1 MTVRSYLF
9 VPATRTDR
17 IAKAA
22 ASGAGAVIVDL
33 EDAVAPQD
41 KDLARQALQQW
52 LQSDNAVP
60 VYVRI
65 NACDTPWYLEDV
77 QLCHADKI
85 LGLVVPKAGDEAQL
99 RLLNQQLP
107 HKVLLPLIETAL
119 GFHQALSI
127 AKVKGVLKLLFG
139 SIDFKKDLG
148 IAGEDDAL
156 LYFRSH
162 LVLISRLTGLDAPVD
177 GVTTAIEDMSLVT
190 KDAQRAASLGFG
202 GKLCIHP
209 KQIEPV
215 ENAFRPS
222 DSDIEWAHRVL
233 KAALESQGAAVALDG
248 QMIDKPVIE
257 RAQSMLARAAAKN
270 KQ

>member
-1 MTVRSYLF
+1 MIMTHRSYLF
-9 VPATRTDR
+9 VPATRIER

-41 KDLARQALQQW
+41 KVLARQALNQW
-52 LQSDNAVP
+52 LASDNALS

-65 NACDTPWYLEDV
+65 NACETPWYAEDV
-77 QLCHADKI
+77 QVCHADKV
-85 LGLVVPKAGDEAQL
+85 LGVVVPKAEDEVQL

-119 GFHQALSI
+119 GFHQALSV
-127 AKVKGVLKLLFG
+127 AKVKGVLRLLFG

-156 LYFRSH
+156 RYFRSH
-162 LVLISRLTGLDAPVD
+162 LVLISRLAGLETPVD
-177 GVTTAIEDMSLVT
+177 GVTTAIEDISFVAA
-190 KDAQRAASLGFG
+190 DAQRAASLGFG

-209 KQIEPV
+209 KQIAPV
-215 ENAFRPS
+215 ENAFRPT
-222 DSDIEWAHRVL
+222 DSDIEWANRIL

-257 RAQSMLARAAAKN
+257 RAQSMLARAAAL
-270 KQ
+270 